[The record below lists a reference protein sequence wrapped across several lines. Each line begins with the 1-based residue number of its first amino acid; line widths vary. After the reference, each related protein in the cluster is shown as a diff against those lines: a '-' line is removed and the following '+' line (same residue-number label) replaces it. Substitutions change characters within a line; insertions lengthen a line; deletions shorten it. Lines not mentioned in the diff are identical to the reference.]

1 MENTTSAG
9 VSDGEDGSKEDKIED
24 DGDGDLAYED
34 EGDSKEDDQWLY
46 IKLLL
51 PWLKCIVKLL

>member
-34 EGDSKEDDQWLY
+34 EGDSKEDDQ
-46 IKLLL
+46 
-51 PWLKCIVKLL
+51 